1 MDDRPISERESLDL
15 ITSMINKAKNSYH
28 DTGLSAMMWGAVVA
42 FCSLARFCEIVF
54 EFKLP
59 FDIYLLTLAAIIP
72 QIFITIREKKRR
84 SVKSYDDEYMDYIW
98 LGFGVSIMLLIFVLN
113 MMAASWQPVAEE
125 YFRVSGQESPFQLY
139 EYVGPLFLI
148 LYGIPTFVTGTACK
162 FKPMLWGGLI
172 CWACCIIAT
181 FTQARIDLLLVAF
194 SALVAWFIPG
204 IIMMKDYKKAKLG
217 LARRQET
224 THV

>member
-1 MDDRPISERESLDL
+1 
-15 ITSMINKAKNSYH
+15 
-28 DTGLSAMMWGAVVA
+28 
-42 FCSLARFCEIVF
+42 
-54 EFKLP
+54 
-59 FDIYLLTLAAIIP
+59 
-72 QIFITIREKKRR
+72 
-84 SVKSYDDEYMDYIW
+84 
-98 LGFGVSIMLLIFVLN
+98 MLLIFVLN
-113 MMAASWQPVAEE
+113 MMGASWQPVAED
-125 YFRVSGQESPFQLY
+125 YYRVSGKESGFQLY

-217 LARRQET
+217 LARRQEA